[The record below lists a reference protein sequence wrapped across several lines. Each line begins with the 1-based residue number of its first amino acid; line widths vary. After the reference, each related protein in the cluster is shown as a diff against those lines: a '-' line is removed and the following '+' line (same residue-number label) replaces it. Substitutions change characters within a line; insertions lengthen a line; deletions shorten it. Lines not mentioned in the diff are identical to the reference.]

1 MKELVFFLEEESAK
15 ALLEKL
21 VPRMV
26 PAGTT
31 VSIRCV
37 VFEGKQDLHRNL
49 EKKLRGYLRPNSH
62 FFIMRDQDRGDC
74 VEIKRDLR
82 SICHLAERPGAVVR
96 IACRELEAFYLGDL
110 RAVEVALG
118 LKDVAKKQRIAK
130 FRDPDRLQNPAS
142 ELERLTGFAYQKV
155 AGSRVIGEHLDL
167 AASRSR
173 SFRHLVCSIETAIRS
188 KEPPTGWASA

>member
-37 VFEGKQDLHRNL
+37 VFEGKQDLQKNL
-49 EKKLRGYLRPNSH
+49 KQKLRGYLRPNAQ
-62 FFIMRDQDRGDC
+62 FFVLRDQDRSDC
-74 VEIKRDLR
+74 VAVKHNLR
-82 SICHLAERPGAVVR
+82 AICHSAGQPNTVVR

-110 RAVEVALG
+110 GAVEAALG
-118 LKDVAKKQRIAK
+118 VKGLVRRQKTAK
-130 FRDPDRLQNPAS
+130 FRDPDRLQNPAT

-155 AGSRVIGEHLDL
+155 AGSRAIGEHLDL

-173 SFRHLVCSIETAIRS
+173 SFRHLVCSIASAIRS
-188 KEPPTGWASA
+188 K

>member
-37 VFEGKQDLHRNL
+37 VFEEKQDC
-49 EKKLRGYLRPNSH
+49 GYLRPNLH

-74 VEIKRDLR
+74 LEIKRDLR

-130 FRDPDRLQNPAS
+130 FRDPDRLQNPAN

-155 AGSRVIGEHLDL
+155 AGSRAVGEHLDL
-167 AASRSR
+167 TASRSR
-173 SFRHLVCSIETAIRS
+173 SFRHLVGSIASAIRS
-188 KEPPTGWASA
+188 